1 MIHPRLFYSYPSLS
15 LSLSAC
21 VTTEFCLL
29 DLSVI
34 YIAKGR
40 VRRDSIYIRYLSY
53 LHRYPP
59 TRPRFRF
66 RFSSST

>member
-15 LSLSAC
+15 LSLSLS
-21 VTTEFCLL
+21 VTTKFCLL

-53 LHRYPP
+53 IGIRLADPGSGSGSVVV
-59 TRPRFRF
+59 PR
-66 RFSSST
+66 